1 MKGSVK
7 VYGRL
12 LTYLKPYWKT
22 LALAIAAAAGVS
34 GLSALL
40 AWMVKPALDDIF
52 IAKKLDM
59 LAILPLAVLVV
70 SLLKGIFTY
79 TQSVLMQY
87 AGSRVIMDIRNAL
100 YAHIIYLPLRF
111 FGDHSSAQLISRV
124 TNDVGTMQMAIAGRS
139 KDLLRESMTVVGL
152 LFVVFY
158 QKWDLAIISVL
169 VLPLAVYPVV
179 TFGRKLRKLSKK
191 WQGKMANVTTVL
203 SETFTGVRIVKAFG
217 MEPIEVERFKKENG
231 DYFDLTIK
239 SVKTAEITS
248 PMMEVIGGLGI
259 AFVMWYGGS
268 QVIKGTTTPGT
279 FFSFLTAL
287 LMLYQPFK
295 RLNKAYADIQQ
306 AVGSAERVFEIMDAE
321 LEHDDLGK
329 PALQPLRES
338 IEFRGVSFRY
348 EEDRK
353 MVLRGI
359 DLRVPAGEIV
369 ALVGTSGGGKTSL
382 VNLIPRF
389 YDPAEGEILID
400 GINIRDVSLRS
411 LRQQIG
417 MVTQETILFNDT
429 IRNNIAYGRPDA
441 TEEQIIAASTAAFAH
456 DFIMEMPE
464 RYDTIVGEKGA
475 RLSGGQ
481 KQRLAIARAILKD
494 SPILIL
500 DEATSALDTESEF
513 MVQSA
518 LSNLMKDRTTFII
531 AHRLSTI
538 KNAGMIAVISN
549 GKIVEMGRHDELLE
563 QGGVYRRL
571 YQTQFRDAREGVA
584 TK

>member
-22 LALAIAAAAGVS
+22 LVLAIAAAAGVS

-52 IAKKLDM
+52 IAKKMDM
-59 LAILPLAVLVV
+59 LAILPLAVLIV
-70 SLLKGIFTY
+70 SLVKGILTY

-87 AGSRVIMDIRNAL
+87 VGSRVIMDIRNAL
-100 YAHIIYLPLRF
+100 YEHIIYLPLRF

-152 LFVVFY
+152 LFVVFF

-169 VLPLAVYPVV
+169 VLPLAVYPVIS
-179 TFGRKLRKLSKK
+179 FGRKLRKLSKK

-217 MEPIEVERFKKENG
+217 MEPIEAERFRKENR

-306 AVGSAERVFEIMDAE
+306 AV
-321 LEHDDLGK
+321 
-329 PALQPLRES
+329 
-338 IEFRGVSFRY
+338 
-348 EEDRK
+348 
-353 MVLRGI
+353 
-359 DLRVPAGEIV
+359 
-369 ALVGTSGGGKTSL
+369 
-382 VNLIPRF
+382 
-389 YDPAEGEILID
+389 
-400 GINIRDVSLRS
+400 
-411 LRQQIG
+411 
-417 MVTQETILFNDT
+417 
-429 IRNNIAYGRPDA
+429 
-441 TEEQIIAASTAAFAH
+441 
-456 DFIMEMPE
+456 
-464 RYDTIVGEKGA
+464 
-475 RLSGGQ
+475 
-481 KQRLAIARAILKD
+481 
-494 SPILIL
+494 
-500 DEATSALDTESEF
+500 
-513 MVQSA
+513 
-518 LSNLMKDRTTFII
+518 
-531 AHRLSTI
+531 
-538 KNAGMIAVISN
+538 
-549 GKIVEMGRHDELLE
+549 
-563 QGGVYRRL
+563 
-571 YQTQFRDAREGVA
+571 
-584 TK
+584 